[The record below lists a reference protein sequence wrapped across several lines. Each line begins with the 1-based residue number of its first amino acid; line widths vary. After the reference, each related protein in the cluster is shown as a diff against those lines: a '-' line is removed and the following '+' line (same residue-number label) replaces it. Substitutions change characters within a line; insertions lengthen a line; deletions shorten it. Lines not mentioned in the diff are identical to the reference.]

1 VDEKERQAAFLSA
14 LSTEHFVL
22 QTAANATVGDAA
34 ARTSLYVVSLSST
47 LVAMGFA
54 SRDRDVFLPFVAI
67 VLPSLFVLG
76 IFTVVRLVDSV
87 LENMRCLTGIAR
99 IRASYR
105 TLTPEAGKYFAARRG
120 RWPEASAEPS
130 LGHGQLFAFF
140 TTSASMIAVINSV
153 VAGTG
158 VAILAGD
165 LLTSYRTGLAVA
177 FGAVVTLALIAVFVA
192 YERWRF
198 SAIQVQMDEE

>member
-1 VDEKERQAAFLSA
+1 LI
-14 LSTEHFVL
+14 
-22 QTAANATVGDAA
+22 ATVGDAA

-54 SRDRDVFLPFVAI
+54 SRSRDVFVPFVAI
-67 VLPSLFVLG
+67 VLPTLFVLG
-76 IFTVVRLVDSV
+76 VFTIVRLVDSV

-99 IRASYR
+99 IRAYYR
-105 TLTPEAGKYFAARRG
+105 TLTPEAGEYFAARRG
-120 RWPEASAEPS
+120 RWPEANAEPS
-130 LGHGQLFAFF
+130 LGHGQFFAFF

-165 LLTSYRTGLAVA
+165 LISTYQTVLAVT
-177 FGAVVTLALIAVFVA
+177 FGVVVTLVLVTVFVA
-192 YERWRF
+192 YEQWRF
-198 SAIQVQMDEE
+198 SAYKTKWKRSKLG